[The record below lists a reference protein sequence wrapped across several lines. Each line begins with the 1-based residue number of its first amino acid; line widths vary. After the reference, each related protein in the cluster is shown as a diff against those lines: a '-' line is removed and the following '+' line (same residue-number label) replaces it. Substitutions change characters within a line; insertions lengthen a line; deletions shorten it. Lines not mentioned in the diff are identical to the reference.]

1 MSWTKRA
8 KDKKLPP
15 FVAIPWEMLNSRAYI
30 DLKPSAAKA
39 LPYFWGKPHK
49 RFDDPAQYETEIRFS
64 YPEGKRLGFASATFS
79 KIIQELMAKGFL
91 DPVDKGGLRGSGK
104 SYNVFK
110 ISRRWE
116 RYGKED
122 FETVVWRCFVPRT
135 RLKATSKRETNRF
148 KKGNEPDLRSG
159 FISQNEAVAPGS
171 PSP

>member
-1 MSWTKRA
+1 MSRTKRG
-8 KDKKLPP
+8 KNRRLTP
-15 FVAIPWEMLNSRAYI
+15 FVAMPWDMLNNRAYI

-39 LPYFWGKPHK
+39 LPYFWGRLHVP
-49 RFDDPAQYETEIRFS
+49 FNDPAQYETEIRFP

-91 DPVDKGGLRGSGK
+91 DPVDKGGLRANGK

-122 FETVVWRCFVPRT
+122 FEAVVWRCFVPRT

-148 KKGNEPDLRSG
+148 KKGNEPDLKSG
-159 FISQNEAVAPGS
+159 FVSQNEAVAPES
-171 PSP
+171 PSL